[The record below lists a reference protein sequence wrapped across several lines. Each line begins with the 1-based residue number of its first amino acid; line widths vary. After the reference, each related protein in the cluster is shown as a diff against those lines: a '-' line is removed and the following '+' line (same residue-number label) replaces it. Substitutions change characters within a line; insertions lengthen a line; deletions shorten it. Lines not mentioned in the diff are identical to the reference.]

1 MEPTYYISPQGNRQL
16 VSTPTEAVRLKYR
29 GWSPEAKPEPA
40 PEPVPAS
47 VVALPKT
54 SKKKPKAP
62 KPAA

>member
-29 GWSPEAKPEPA
+29 GWSPEATPEPA
-40 PEPVPAS
+40 SEPESAPV
-47 VVALPKT
+47 VELPKA